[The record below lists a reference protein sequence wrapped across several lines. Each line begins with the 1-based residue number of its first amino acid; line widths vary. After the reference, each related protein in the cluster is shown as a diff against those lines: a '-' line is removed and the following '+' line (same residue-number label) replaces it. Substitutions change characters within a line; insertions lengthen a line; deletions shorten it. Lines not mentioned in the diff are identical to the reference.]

1 MMEDW
6 KTPPPGRAAGPPP
19 TGWRRKWPIV
29 TLFSAIGIACLAGAI
44 TWTYMVHYRKF
55 PPDVADPAALAW
67 PLPDIPSAVVLPISA
82 VTSTDRDTLLAGRF
96 GDDLIEML
104 ARVPGLFV
112 ISPETSSRFGGGQF
126 RIKSTAEM
134 LGVRYLVT
142 GTLTRAGR
150 KYRVFLRVIDAFSG
164 ETEWVKDY
172 DAEPDQLFRVQG
184 RALPKILDAM
194 DVDLEDEEIARL
206 TALGPSK
213 AEAWTA
219 YAEAV
224 GYRVA
229 GDRESMTN
237 SLARLLKAHAADPG
251 WSGPPRE
258 IAWSYL
264 NAARR
269 GWTDSDLPTVP
280 DLAGVGIGYAD
291 ALIARDPN
299 DPLGPA
305 RKAALLAQIE
315 GDTEETLALWREAA
329 RLGPNIFAIQWEL
342 AQVLIRAG
350 RHADALPVM
359 KQALRVHPRHPVALT
374 QALAELEFAAGR
386 PEAAFASLDAVIKK
400 RPAAPDPMLMRI
412 FLLATLNRTVEAGAE
427 TMAFLSLHTDFSFSK
442 WSARQGRR
450 GRPPRL
456 DWREVLLEV
465 GIPD

>member
-6 KTPPPGRAAGPPP
+6 KTPPPGRDPSEAP
-19 TGWRRKWPIV
+19 TGWRRKWPMV

-44 TWTYMVHYRKF
+44 AWTYTVHFRKF
-55 PPDVADPAALAW
+55 PPDVADRTALAW
-67 PLPDIPSAVVLPISA
+67 PLPEIPSAVVLPIAS
-82 VTSTDRDTLLAGRF
+82 VTLTDKDSLLAGRF
-96 GDDLIEML
+96 GDDLMNML

-112 ISPETSSRFGGGQF
+112 ISPETSGRFGGGQF

-142 GTLTRAGR
+142 GTLTRAGT

-172 DAEPDQLFRVQG
+172 DTEPEQLFTVSG
-184 RALPKILDAM
+184 RALAKILDAM
-194 DVDLEDEEIARL
+194 DVDLEDEEIDKLAAR
-206 TALGPSK
+206 GPSRS
-213 AEAWTA
+213 EAWIA

-224 GYRVA
+224 AYRVVD
-229 GDRESMTN
+229 DRRSMAN
-237 SLARLLKAHAADPG
+237 SLTRLLKAHAADPG

-258 IAWSYL
+258 IAWTYL

-269 GWTDSDLPTVP
+269 GWTGPESASVA
-280 DLAGVGIGYAD
+280 DLASKGIRYAD
-291 ALIARDPN
+291 ALMDADPG

-305 RKAALLAQIE
+305 HRAALLALSN
-315 GDTEETLALWREAA
+315 GDTEEVITLWRRAA
-329 RLGPNIFAIQWEL
+329 RLGPNIFAIQWQL

-350 RHADALPVM
+350 RHGEALPVM

-374 QALAELEFAAGR
+374 QALAELEFTAGH
-386 PEAAFASLDAVIKK
+386 PVVAFASLEAVIEK
-400 RPAAPDPMLMRI
+400 RPAAEDPRLMRI
-412 FLLATLNRTVEAGAE
+412 FLLAAMGRTDEAEVEAK
-427 TMAFLSLHTDFSFSK
+427 AFMSLHPEFGLSG

-450 GRPPRL
+450 GRPTRME
-456 DWREVLLEV
+456 WREQLRRL